1 MRVHS
6 STDYALRALIELV
19 APGNQVLSAETIGR
33 RQNIPPRFLQ
43 AILADLH
50 KAGLVDGVRGH
61 GGGWRLSRDPSTIT
75 VTEVVR
81 ATNGPLVN
89 VSGSPPEEGAYNPT
103 TTALQS
109 VWIAAR
115 SSLQDVFDTV
125 TIRDLAD
132 DTLPEH
138 VRTRVR
144 REEARHAAD

>member
-6 STDYALRALIELV
+6 SADYALRALIELV
-19 APGNQVLSAETIGR
+19 AEGDRVLSAETIGR

-50 KAGLVDGVRGH
+50 KAGVVDGVRGH
-61 GGGWRLSRDPSTIT
+61 GGGWRLRRDPASIT
-75 VTEVVR
+75 VTEVLR

-89 VSGSPPEEGAYNPT
+89 VYGSPPEEVTYNST
-103 TTALQS
+103 AAALQA

-115 SSLQDVFDTV
+115 ISLQDLFDNV

-132 DTLPEH
+132 DTLPLQ
-138 VRTRVR
+138 VRARVR
-144 REEARHAAD
+144 QEEAEHAG